1 MGLDFPVLV
10 VGPTAA
16 PVHLVSCGQHPAAH
30 FALNLIM
37 PIAPD
42 IPAAETAIVELTNA
56 LRAEHA
62 LNTLTQSTQLAAAA
76 RAYAA
81 KLARTDAFSHTV
93 GGTTPSSRAK
103 KAGYAYCQ
111 IAENLASLYDSR
123 GFTARNYAKRAV
135 QGWENSPGHL
145 KNMLTPHVTEI
156 GVAIARAP
164 TPDAKYVAV
173 QLFGRPRALQYTFKI
188 TNTTKSAV
196 GYVFAGKNYVIQSR
210 YTITHSSCKPG
221 NILFSTSG
229 MNALRARYEA
239 RDGEVYSLKPA
250 RAGGMSVELGL
261 RTTAN

>member
-1 MGLDFPVLV
+1 
-10 VGPTAA
+10 
-16 PVHLVSCGQHPAAH
+16 
-30 FALNLIM
+30 M

-42 IPAAETAIVELTNA
+42 IPATETAIVELTNA

-62 LNTLTQSTQLAAAA
+62 LNPLTQSTQLAAAA

-135 QGWENSPGHL
+135 QGWENSPSHL
-145 KNMLTPHVTEI
+145 KNILMPHVTEI

-164 TPDAKYVAV
+164 LADAKYVAV

-188 TNTTKSAV
+188 TNTTKSAI

-221 NILFSTSG
+221 NILFSTGSI
-229 MNALRARYEA
+229 NALRTRYEA
-239 RDGEVYSLKPA
+239 RDGEVYALKPG
-250 RAGGMSVELGL
+250 RGGSISVELNL